1 MLDEDVTRQT
11 APAVCLRPTAP
22 CFHYTGARVVVDE
35 FGCSSFSALHD
46 KLVSAWPISCPC
58 AGSSFGRPPGVLALL
73 SCSHFTLFNEPG
85 PGSCRVVLSG
95 VLLNLHAAVWLSP
108 SLGSLCLARRW
119 LGHGCPGSCPFMP
132 PASSHPAEKE
142 GAQPSLFPQRLH
154 QACSPGSE
162 LDRPALG
169 FPGSGSL
176 PTPHC
181 PWGCFI
187 GRDLAWALRAH

>member
-22 CFHYTGARVVVDE
+22 CFHYAGARVVVDE

-119 LGHGCPGSCPFMP
+119 LGHGCPGSCPLCHQLRVTQLKRRVSNP
-132 PASSHPAEKE
+132 HSS
-142 GAQPSLFPQRLH
+142 PSG
-154 QACSPGSE
+154 CI
-162 LDRPALG
+162 RPAPQALSWTGLPWASQGAEACLLHTALG
-169 FPGSGSL
+169 AVS
-176 PTPHC
+176 
-181 PWGCFI
+181 
-187 GRDLAWALRAH
+187 